1 MNFSLVTQI
10 DMEAVAKPGRDEARP
25 SHKCA
30 NNVPYGNFGRD
41 GLCPI
46 HKRTPPCVDAHRV
59 QRVVC
64 PFNDVERVEA
74 PDGVRAMLG
83 DAVRYP
89 PRAVAGVRA
98 EDADSQDR
106 ARRRRDKQLERV
118 RLGEHRRT
126 RHAPVEL
133 TSKKRPNMAYKI
145 DVWPLDHPKAFLSV
159 EDETNLVLDRESF
172 LGSGFEKVEENVR
185 VHVRRTDCY
194 GVEGFS
200 FHKTFVISKTEG
212 RQCEVVFTE

>member
-41 GLCPI
+41 GLCPV

-106 ARRRRDKQLERV
+106 ARRRRDERLERV

-126 RHAPVEL
+126 RHAPVGVL
-133 TSKKRPNMAYKI
+133 RSHAAPAC
-145 DVWPLDHPKAFLSV
+145 
-159 EDETNLVLDRESF
+159 LVLRGVSPREG
-172 LGSGFEKVEENVR
+172 GS
-185 VHVRRTDCY
+185 VHPMVQ
-194 GVEGFS
+194 FI
-200 FHKTFVISKTEG
+200 K
-212 RQCEVVFTE
+212 